1 MATPTMKEQNEIAEL
16 GMKLQ
21 TAFYL
26 QCGRCNQKT
35 IRIATH
41 VGTIASELYAEGWRV
56 AKYRFS
62 ALCPKCAEEKQ

>member
-1 MATPTMKEQNEIAEL
+1 MPTPTIKEQNEIAEL
-16 GMKLQ
+16 GTKLQ

-26 QCGRCNQKT
+26 QCGKCNQKT

-41 VGTIASELYAEGWRV
+41 VGTIASELYVEGWRV

-62 ALCPKCAEEKQ
+62 ALCPKCAEVNQ